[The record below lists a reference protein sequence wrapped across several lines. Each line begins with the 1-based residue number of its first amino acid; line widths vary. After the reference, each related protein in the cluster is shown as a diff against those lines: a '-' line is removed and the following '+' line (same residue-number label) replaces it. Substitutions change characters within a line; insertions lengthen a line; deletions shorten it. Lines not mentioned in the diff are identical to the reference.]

1 MASWMQIS
9 VGDLGDLFDG
19 PHATPERTSDGPYFL
34 NIASLKSGRLD
45 LSESDH
51 LNRQDFKVWTRRV
64 TPRCDDL
71 LFSYETRLGEAA
83 LMPAGVEACLGRRMA
98 LLRPNPAVVNPRFLL
113 YFYLSPVF
121 QRTIAK
127 HTVHGATVP
136 RIGLSMMPGWSV
148 KLPGLTEQ
156 RAIAEVLG
164 ALDDKIAA
172 NERVIRCAGEV
183 ADAEFARFRQVAKT
197 IQRTFAEVAEVGGG
211 GTPRTSVAE
220 YWGESIPWAT
230 PTDVTGLAAP
240 YLHQTSRS
248 ITDEGLAACSSSLY
262 PIGSILMT
270 SRATI
275 GAFAI
280 AQVPVAVNQ
289 GFIVVNAKDPELQWW
304 IYHDMRSR
312 VDEFLAHSNGATFL
326 ELPRGKFKQL
336 PVQAPGLDAA
346 LRFSEVV
353 GPLHGVATARLVENA
368 RLAAT
373 RDELLPLLMS
383 GRLHVKDAEKVVAE
397 VV

>member
-1 MASWMQIS
+1 MGES
-9 VGDLGDLFDG
+9 VSIRQLCARIDYGLSTSGTKDG
-19 PHATPERTSDGPYFL
+19 PARFLRITDIQNSYVDWRTVPFCDASASEVQKYSLATGDVVVARTGASTGRSLWVTVDEPSVFASYLVRFRVGPR
-34 NIASLKSGRLD
+34 IASRYLGYVLNSEPWFRHVASHAYGKSAQPNMSAAAMAEFVILLPPLR
-45 LSESDH
+45 E
-51 LNRQDFKVWTRRV
+51 QD
-64 TPRCDDL
+64 
-71 LFSYETRLGEAA
+71 
-83 LMPAGVEACLGRRMA
+83 
-98 LLRPNPAVVNPRFLL
+98 
-113 YFYLSPVF
+113 
-121 QRTIAK
+121 
-127 HTVHGATVP
+127 
-136 RIGLSMMPGWSV
+136 
-148 KLPGLTEQ
+148 
-156 RAIAEVLG
+156 AIAEVLG

-172 NERVIRCAGEV
+172 NERVNRCAGEV
-183 ADAEFARFRQVAKT
+183 ADAEFDRFRQVAKT

-383 GRLHVKDAEKVVAE
+383 GRLRVKDAEKVVAE